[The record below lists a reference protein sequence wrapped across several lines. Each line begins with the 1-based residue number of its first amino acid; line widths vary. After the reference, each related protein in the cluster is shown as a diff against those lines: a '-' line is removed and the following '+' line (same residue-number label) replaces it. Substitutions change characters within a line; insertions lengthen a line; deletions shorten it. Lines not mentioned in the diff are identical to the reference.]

1 MKTSIDH
8 LPFRKQRE
16 LETITKL
23 ISHATRVEMIIL
35 FGSYARGDFV
45 DSDFRY
51 DKEEGHFTSY
61 ESDFDIMVIVKDEKK
76 PEDFKIWGKVENQI
90 SRKIPTPV
98 SLIIEDIEHVNEQL
112 SVGRYFY
119 ADIKKEG
126 ILLYDSKRFQLARA
140 RKLTPGMKK
149 KLAEEDYKTWFKNAK
164 VSFKHYGYAIGD
176 KNYNKA
182 AFELHQTA
190 EALYTGTSL
199 VLTGYKPRTHDLEKL
214 TKRMEKIDQ
223 DFCKIFPRKEGE
235 EKRLFELLKKAY
247 VDARYKKSYKITKSE
262 LEYLAERVKKLRRL
276 SLKKCREKLKQFEQE
291 IKKA

>member
-1 MKTSIDH
+1 MKTTLDH

-16 LETITKL
+16 LETIVNL
-23 ISHATRVEMIIL
+23 ISHATKVEMIIL

-76 PEDFKIWGKVENQI
+76 PEDFKIWGKIENQI

-140 RKLTPGMKK
+140 RKLTPGIKK
-149 KLAEEDYKTWFKNAK
+149 KLAEEDLALWFPKAKRLFGTYKLQLERDWN
-164 VSFKHYGYAIGD
+164 
-176 KNYNKA
+176 NEA
-182 AFELHQTA
+182 AFSLHQTT
-190 EALYTGTSL
+190 EHLYTGTSL
-199 VLTGYKPRTHDLEKL
+199 VLTSYKPRTHDLEKL
-214 TKRMEKIDQ
+214 TKRIEKIDE

-247 VDARYKKSYKITKSE
+247 VDARYSKNYKITKQE

-276 SLKKCREKLKQFEQE
+276 SLKKCREKFKQFEQE